1 MDFLK
6 LLFVEDLQ
14 TDYELAQWHLR
25 KDELAFDSI
34 CVDTQ
39 PAFLNALEQ
48 YKPDLI
54 ISDYSMPEFNGMQAL
69 NLTLANRP
77 DIPFIV
83 LTGSINEETAVLC
96 MKAGASDY
104 VLKEKMH
111 RLPFSVRETMK
122 RTQDRKEKILAEK
135 RLRESEA
142 KFREIFESANVGKT
156 ITTPDEITAV
166 NKAFAD
172 MLGYSQQELMKLSWQ
187 EITPLEDINWINTIV
202 SSLLTGE
209 LDAVRYDKRYIH
221 KNGSYVWVDISVKV
235 HRDPDG
241 KPLYFISTI
250 IDISQR
256 KLTEEKLKASEE
268 NYRLLVENQSDM
280 IVKIDPKGHFL
291 YVSPSYCRKFG
302 KKESDLIGKKFAPLV
317 HEDDLDETLK
327 AMETLSHPPY
337 TCYVEQRALTKDGWK
352 WLSWTDTAI
361 MNDRGEIT
369 EIIGSGT
376 DITERRKAEKA
387 LKDSIELMELFIQN
401 SPIYTFI
408 KEVNPSQS
416 KVLMASD
423 NYFEMVGFS
432 NAEMINKTMED
443 LFPLEFA
450 KKITADDWS
459 VITEGKVLKL
469 DEEFN
474 DRYYTSIKFP
484 IIQGEKTLLAGYTID
499 ITEKKLADDARH
511 QSEIRYR
518 SLFEDSP
525 VSIFEE
531 DFSAAK
537 RYIDTLRKK
546 GVSDFLEY
554 FTNKPEELAACVE
567 SVIVT
572 DVNQA
577 SLKLFGAETKEQL
590 KTQLNKMVPQEDP
603 LLLLEEFVNIANG
616 LPQFELETV
625 NKTLDGKDLVLSV
638 RWAVAPGYTDD
649 LSKVIISV
657 IDITERN
664 LAAEQQ
670 RIRLA
675 QMEAMD
681 NITSTLRMARSV
693 GEALPI
699 VLTES
704 LAFLGLSVGTVWLY
718 EKNSKNLKIATA
730 IGWQGEIE
738 NAVLLPGE
746 GIAGKVFV
754 SGNPIVSSNFMEEDS
769 VYPEA
774 MEQIPEGYGGACIP
788 IHSLDE
794 TLGVIFVASLP
805 PREIQPEETKF
816 LEALARIAGIT
827 LQRMTLHEET
837 VSHLQQL
844 QAQRM
849 IDQTIASIFDLRL
862 ALDIICTQVRN
873 HLNADAA
880 GVLLYSPNQLELK
893 HGAGNGFR
901 SSGYQRSRVRLG
913 VGHAG
918 KAALERQTIFIKD
931 INDSDPPFSRKS
943 LINEDQFITFIATPL
958 IAKGEIKGV
967 LEVYFRSEYEFQPT
981 QLEFLESLG
990 LQTAIA
996 IDNLQLFEDLQHS
1009 NLELVQAYD
1018 ATIEGWSRALDLR
1031 DKETE
1036 DHTLRVTDMT
1046 VLLARA
1052 MGVSEEEMVHMRR
1065 GALLH
1070 DIGKMGI
1077 PDDILKKPGPL
1088 TEEEWEIMRMHPR
1101 FSYEMISPI
1110 EYLRPALDIP
1120 YCHHE
1125 KWDGSGYPRGLK
1137 ADQIPL
1143 AGRIFAIIDVW
1154 DALISDRP
1162 YRKAWPEEK
1171 VLTYLKE
1178 QSGIHFD
1185 PEVVEVFLLVLKE
1198 YANS

>member
-25 KDELAFDSI
+25 KDKLAFDSI

-104 VLKEKMH
+104 VLKEKIH
-111 RLPFSVRETMK
+111 RLPFAVRETLK
-122 RTQDRKEKILAEK
+122 RTQERKEKIFAET
-135 RLRESEA
+135 RL
-142 KFREIFESANVGKT
+142 
-156 ITTPDEITAV
+156 
-166 NKAFAD
+166 
-172 MLGYSQQELMKLSWQ
+172 QE
-187 EITPLEDINWINTIV
+187 
-202 SSLLTGE
+202 
-209 LDAVRYDKRYIH
+209 
-221 KNGSYVWVDISVKV
+221 
-235 HRDPDG
+235 
-241 KPLYFISTI
+241 
-250 IDISQR
+250 
-256 KLTEEKLKASEE
+256 
-268 NYRLLVENQSDM
+268 
-280 IVKIDPKGHFL
+280 
-291 YVSPSYCRKFG
+291 
-302 KKESDLIGKKFAPLV
+302 
-317 HEDDLDETLK
+317 
-327 AMETLSHPPY
+327 
-337 TCYVEQRALTKDGWK
+337 
-352 WLSWTDTAI
+352 
-361 MNDRGEIT
+361 
-369 EIIGSGT
+369 
-376 DITERRKAEKA
+376 
-387 LKDSIELMELFIQN
+387 
-401 SPIYTFI
+401 
-408 KEVNPSQS
+408 
-416 KVLMASD
+416 
-423 NYFEMVGFS
+423 
-432 NAEMINKTMED
+432 
-443 LFPLEFA
+443 
-450 KKITADDWS
+450 
-459 VITEGKVLKL
+459 
-469 DEEFN
+469 
-474 DRYYTSIKFP
+474 
-484 IIQGEKTLLAGYTID
+484 
-499 ITEKKLADDARH
+499 
-511 QSEIRYR
+511 SEIRYR

-525 VSIFEE
+525 IAIFEE

-537 RYIDTLRKK
+537 LYIDALREK
-546 GVSDFLEY
+546 GVTDFRDY
-554 FTNKPEELAACVE
+554 FNSHPEELSVCV
-567 SVIVT
+567 SFVKVT

-577 SLKLFGAETKEQL
+577 SLKLFGAKSKEQL
-590 KTQLNKMVPQEDP
+590 KLQLNQVIPPEDP
-603 LLLLEEFVNIANG
+603 LLLLNEIVNVANG
-616 LPQFELETV
+616 LTQFELETV
-625 NKTLDGKDLVLSV
+625 NKTLEGKNLYLDIK
-638 RWAVAPGYTDD
+638 WAAAPGFAHN

-657 IDITERN
+657 TDITERN
-664 LAAEQQ
+664 QAAEQQ

-774 MEQIPEGYGGACIP
+774 IEQIPEGYGGACIP
-788 IHSLDE
+788 IQSLDE

-873 HLNADAA
+873 HLHADAA
-880 GVLLYSPNQLELK
+880 GVLLYSPNQVELK
-893 HGAGNGFR
+893 YAAGNGFR
-901 SSGYQRSRVRLG
+901 SAGYQRSRVRLG
-913 VGHAG
+913 AGYSG
-918 KAALERQTIFIKD
+918 KAALDRKTIFVKD
-931 INDSDPPFSRKS
+931 INDSVPQFSRKS

-967 LEVYFRSEYEFQPT
+967 LEVFFRSAYEIQPA
-981 QLEFLESLG
+981 QQEFLESLG

-1052 MGVSEEEMVHMRR
+1052 MGVNEEEMVHMRR

-1088 TEEEWEIMRMHPR
+1088 TEEEWEIMRKHPR

-1185 PEVVEVFLLVLKE
+1185 PEVVEVFLSVLKE